1 MSFKDTVEDDRN
13 SVFLSLSEFGEKL
26 PVDGKPVRAVLDER
40 ERGDR
45 DLEMG
50 LPSDGMRLFARTED
64 LPRRRNPGETLEV
77 RGRSYSVV
85 DWREDMGVSEVTL
98 VRAY

>member
-1 MSFKDTVEDDRN
+1 MVGEDRER
-13 SVFLSLSEFGEKL
+13 VFLDLAEFGETVS
-26 PVDGKPVRAVLDER
+26 VDGRDVPAVIDER

-50 LPSDGMRLFARTED
+50 LPSDGMRLFARCED
-64 LPRRRNPGETLEV
+64 LPRRRNPGETLAV
-77 RGRSYSVV
+77 SGRSYSVV
-85 DWREDMGVSEVTL
+85 DWREDMGVAEVTL